1 MIQTLTDISL
11 PLPLVRKGKVRHV
24 YDLGRDLLIVASDRV
39 SAFDCILTPGIPD
52 KGKILT
58 RISKL
63 WFDLIG
69 NECEHQLISDQVSH
83 LPPELIPFHNQLD
96 GRIMIVKKTQ
106 VIPVECVVRGYII
119 GSGWKDYQKTGAIC
133 GHHLPKGLRV
143 ADRLPKPIFTPAT
156 KAETGHDENISI
168 KQMEESVGVDITRH
182 LEKKS
187 LELYKFG
194 SRYAAKRGIIL
205 ADTKFEFGIIDGQ
218 IILIDEVMTPDSS
231 RYWPMSDYAPGQSPP
246 SFDKQIVRDYLE
258 NSGWDKQP
266 PAPKLPE
273 DTIQKVRA
281 RYLELER
288 LLNTEYIHA
297 SSPSKSL

>member
-1 MIQTLTDISL
+1 MTQVLTDINL

-24 YDLGRDLLIVASDRV
+24 YDLGTDLLIIASDRV
-39 SAFDCILTPGIPD
+39 SAFDCILSPGIPD

-69 NECEHQLISDQVSH
+69 HDIDHQLISDQVSH
-83 LPPELIPFHNQLD
+83 LPAELKPFHDQLE
-96 GRIMIVKKTQ
+96 GRIMIVKKTK

-133 GHHLPKGLRV
+133 GHYLPEGLRL
-143 ADRLPKPIFTPAT
+143 ADKLPNPIFTPAT
-156 KAETGHDENISI
+156 KADTGHDENISI
-168 KQMEESVGVDITRH
+168 KDMQDILGVDTTKY
-182 LEKKS
+182 LEEKS
-187 LELYKFG
+187 LALYKWG
-194 SRYAAKRGIIL
+194 SEYAAKRGIIL

-231 RYWPMSDYAPGQSPP
+231 RYWPMSDYAPGESPP

-258 NSGWDKQP
+258 STDWNKEP
-266 PAPKLPE
+266 PAPKLP
-273 DTIQKVRA
+273 DHIVQKVRS
-281 RYLELER
+281 RYLELET
-288 LLNTEYIHA
+288 LLNQKA
-297 SSPSKSL
+297 N

>member
-1 MIQTLTDISL
+1 MTQVLTDINL

-24 YDLGRDLLIVASDRV
+24 YDLGTDLLIIASDRV
-39 SAFDCILTPGIPD
+39 SAFDCILSPGIPD

-69 NECEHQLISDQVSH
+69 HDIDHQLISDQVSH
-83 LPPELIPFHNQLD
+83 LPAELKPFHDQLE
-96 GRIMIVKKTQ
+96 GRIMIVKKTK

-133 GHHLPKGLRV
+133 GHHLPQGLRL
-143 ADRLPKPIFTPAT
+143 ADKLPNPIFTPAT
-156 KAETGHDENISI
+156 KADTGHDENISI
-168 KQMEESVGVDITRH
+168 KDMQDILGVDTTTY
-182 LEKKS
+182 LEEKS
-187 LELYKFG
+187 LALYKWG
-194 SRYAAKRGIIL
+194 SEYAAKRGIIL

-231 RYWPMSDYAPGQSPP
+231 RYWPMSNYAPGQSPP

-258 NSGWDKQP
+258 STDWDKEP
-266 PAPKLPE
+266 PAPELPE
-273 DTIQKVRA
+273 HIVQKVRS
-281 RYLELER
+281 RYLELET
-288 LLNTEYIHA
+288 LLNQKA
-297 SSPSKSL
+297 N